1 MVTGIPEY
9 DAQQRAVRAWRRK
22 ELSAIVRQ
30 AEREGTLQILVKDA
44 VALVFLW
51 TSFAT
56 WHSLVVESKLGP
68 VDAKAIALVA
78 VDRLLFESD

>member
-1 MVTGIPEY
+1 M
-9 DAQQRAVRAWRRK
+9 
-22 ELSAIVRQ
+22 RQ
-30 AEREGTLQILVKDA
+30 AELERTLQILVKDA

-56 WHSLVVESKLGP
+56 WHSLAVESKLGP
-68 VDAKAIALVA
+68 VEAKAVALVA